1 VQRHLWLHDGQHLPV
16 VVHVLARYPLRD
28 EVLELIEGEKPS
40 LLQRKK
46 LGDRIIKR
54 IMDYVETFIKAM
66 STDATNI

>member
-1 VQRHLWLHDGQHLPV
+1 
-16 VVHVLARYPLRD
+16 
-28 EVLELIEGEKPS
+28 VLELIEGEKPS